1 MLFKTL
7 ILTNCDLVASA
18 IARAAIPS
26 FLRTF
31 IPTLISLSIDKFS
44 TTPTKVWRTGGWY
57 FLAGTSTSLVF
68 MMLPLS
74 FETYF

>member
-44 TTPTKVWRTGGWY
+44 TTVVKLARVRLEISSFTKGVSSK
-57 FLAGTSTSLVF
+57 FSTMIPST
-68 MMLPLS
+68 PP
-74 FETYF
+74 

>member
-44 TTPTKVWRTGGWY
+44 TTVVKLARVRLEISSFTKGVSPK
-57 FLAGTSTSLVF
+57 F
-68 MMLPLS
+68 
-74 FETYF
+74 